1 MNQQLGRKRLML
13 EAKQMT
19 IKPPDGVIAGL
30 VSEDNPY
37 QWETL
42 LMGPDDTPFEG
53 GCFRAILDFPRTY
66 PMNPPTMRFTTPMW
80 HPNIYKDGKVCI
92 SILHAPGHDPTGYDN
107 PEEQWSPMQSTEK
120 VILSVMS
127 MLADPND
134 ESPANVDAAKMWR
147 TNREEYL
154 DLVRK
159 TVRQSLSL
167 EPADDE
173 DKLIPMLRASTV

>member
-1 MNQQLGRKRLML
+1 MNQRLGRKRLML

-53 GCFRAILDFPRTY
+53 GCFRAVLDFPRTY

-154 DLVRK
+154 ELVRK

-167 EPADDE
+167 EPADDA
-173 DKLIPMLRASTV
+173 DKVIPMLRASTV